1 MSRNEIFATMLLLD
15 IMNSSE
21 YANVLS
27 VKDYY
32 ETFLREYN
40 ETVRRAT
47 SMYFSRYPGGV
58 FHAGNYH
65 VDVVG
70 DEGRVFLFSDNPG
83 RDVQA
88 ALDLAVL
95 IKIAWINGTFNRA
108 RIRQNKAPEDL
119 GVGINSGF
127 LYVKEDHHLEGFGI
141 NLTKR
146 IESHSRFGSVSKIML
161 HKTARVTLD
170 RFVTESR
177 NAMRLPVNGKEILLP
192 QHYFFRFSG
201 NVELKGIAQPVPIY
215 ELLYIN
221 WGSRP
226 FFMESEFIEELAGCS
241 IKELTALFETALS
254 LSVLDTTINNIL
266 LFFAILNGQWEKA
279 AVIAKTL
286 YEELDNIMEI
296 PLVAAVAN
304 INLAQEAG
312 HEERRRCL
320 LYGRRWLEIARTIR
334 PHAEQIDEL
343 EAILGKIV

>member
-1 MSRNEIFATMLLLD
+1 MMDRYPMRWTMPHNETFATVLLLD

-47 SMYFSRYPGGV
+47 EMYFSRYPGGV
-58 FHAGNYH
+58 YTTANYY
-65 VDVVG
+65 VEVVG

-95 IKIAWINGTFNRA
+95 IKIAWINGDFNRA

-119 GVGINSGF
+119 GVGINSGY
-127 LYVKEDHHLEGFGI
+127 LYIKEDRQLEGFGI

-161 HKTARVTLD
+161 HKTSRAILD
-170 RFVTESR
+170 RFVTENR
-177 NAMRLPVNGKEILLP
+177 IAMRLPVNGREILLP
-192 QHYFFRFSG
+192 QHYFFRFTG

-215 ELLYIN
+215 ELQYIN
-221 WGSRP
+221 WGARP
-226 FFMESEFIEELAGCS
+226 FFMEGDFIR
-241 IKELTALFETALS
+241 ELTGCPTAEFTGILETALS
-254 LSVLDTTINNIL
+254 LSVLDTTINNI
-266 LFFAILNGQWEKA
+266 
-279 AVIAKTL
+279 
-286 YEELDNIMEI
+286 
-296 PLVAAVAN
+296 
-304 INLAQEAG
+304 
-312 HEERRRCL
+312 HRRRIITIL
-320 LYGRRWLEIARTIR
+320 LIHQPI
-334 PHAEQIDEL
+334 
-343 EAILGKIV
+343 EAHSIPATGATG